1 MRKKFHKNFNFSHFL
16 FTALICCFLSTNS
29 FAVDDVAILCRP
41 EVNDPCNE
49 KYVCE
54 YRGGCTCSSPGK
66 QTIYTLYDGSEVC
79 MPAGLTERLAD
90 ACIAKNFPSKAS
102 GVGRTYS
109 LYDYGMEG
117 PYGFISQKVFFGRY
131 GKKLTVKW
139 IHKGNKH
146 ENSFSYTENNNEVHV
161 DMFGVINRKTLKNR
175 GVSCLISSEAEIDRV
190 IENFYSGTKRGNKF

>member
-1 MRKKFHKNFNFSHFL
+1 MKKKLYKNFTISHFL

-90 ACIAKNFPSKAS
+90 ACIAKNFPSKAF
-102 GVGRTYS
+102 GVGQTYS

-117 PYGFISQKVFFGRY
+117 PYGFIFFRKY
-131 GKKLTVKW
+131 RLSDRVKVKW
-139 IHKGNKH
+139 IHDGNKY
-146 ENSFSYTENNNEVHV
+146 ENDFGYSENNDEVSIQT
-161 DMFGVINRKTLKNR
+161 FGTINRKTLKNR
-175 GVSCLISSEAEIDRV
+175 GVSCEISSEREIDRV
-190 IENFYSGTKRGNKF
+190 INNFYSATKRGNKF